1 MNELEQQF
9 ETKAIAKTSVTELAM
24 TRAEKEVQGRL
35 VLAKKF
41 PRDQVQCRADI
52 MENCKRKEL
61 AEKALYAYPKG
72 GKTVTGPS
80 IRLAECIAQNWGN
93 FQFGVVELSSTA
105 GESEV
110 QSYAWDLQKNTYEEK
125 VFTVKHQRK
134 ARGEIHNLE
143 DPREVYEMNAN
154 QGARRLRACI
164 LGIIPGDVVDKA
176 VAACIRTLAGKSSEP
191 ISDRALAI
199 VTAFSDLGVSQSMIE
214 GNLGHTLETIAEIEL
229 VNLRSIYTSLN
240 DNFAKVEDYF
250 KQGDVTVID
259 SPNQEKPKTRKTRS
273 DKGKKKGEA
282 ETPPIEVAT
291 APVNPTEPPTTPEPK
306 EEPPSESSAE
316 TLHYLLADKE
326 IPDSALLDWLRDSGQ
341 LTQAGVISLD
351 QLGEER
357 CKGMVTQFDKVLSS
371 IELNTKEN

>member
-1 MNELEQQF
+1 MNDLETQF
-9 ETKAIAKTSVTELAM
+9 ESQAIAKTSVTELAM

-191 ISDRALAI
+191 IADRALAI

-273 DKGKKKGEA
+273 DKGKKKA
-282 ETPPIEVAT
+282 DAAPPIEVST
-291 APVNPTEPPTTPEPK
+291 DPVNPTEPPVEPPATPEK
-306 EEPPSESSAE
+306 PPAETKAE

-326 IPDSALLDWLRDSGQ
+326 IPDSSMLDWLRDTGQ
-341 LTQAGVISLD
+341 VTQAGITALD
-351 QLGEER
+351 QLGEPLLQTL
-357 CKGMVTQFDKVLSS
+357 VAVFDKVLASLEKHTS
-371 IELNTKEN
+371 